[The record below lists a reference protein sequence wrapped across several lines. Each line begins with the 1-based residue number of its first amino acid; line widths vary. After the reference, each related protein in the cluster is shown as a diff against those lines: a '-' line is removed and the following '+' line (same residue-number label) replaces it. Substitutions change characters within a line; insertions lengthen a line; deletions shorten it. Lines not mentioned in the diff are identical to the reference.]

1 MPPTTTKPIRVL
13 LVDDHELV
21 RAGLRLLIESQPG
34 LMMVGEA
41 SNRTEALT
49 LTAREQP
56 DIILLDV
63 TLDNDNSLDFLPEL
77 LATAQESRII
87 LLTGVRDTEVHQ
99 SAVRLG
105 AMGVVLKSKAA
116 EVLIKAIRK
125 VHAGEVWLD
134 SAMTAKLLKE
144 LSHPSSNEAT
154 DPEAAKIATLTER
167 EREII
172 SLVGEGL
179 KNKQIAA
186 RLFISEGTVRNYL
199 TSIFSKLEVA
209 NRFNLILYA
218 YRHNLAKRPPS

>member
-1 MPPTTTKPIRVL
+1 
-13 LVDDHELV
+13 
-21 RAGLRLLIESQPG
+21 
-34 LMMVGEA
+34 MMAGEA
-41 SNRTEALT
+41 SDRTEALS
-49 LTAREQP
+49 LAAREQP

-63 TLDNDNSLDFLPEL
+63 VLDSESSLDFLPEL
-77 LATAQESRII
+77 LAAAQEARVI
-87 LLTGVRDTEVHQ
+87 LLTGVRDAEVHQ

-125 VHAGEVWLD
+125 VQAGEVWLD

-144 LSHPSSNEAT
+144 LSRPSSRQPA
-154 DPEAAKIATLTER
+154 DPEAVKIATLTER

-172 SLVGEGL
+172 GLVGEGL

-199 TSIFSKLEVA
+199 TSIFSKLEA
-209 NRFNLILYA
+209 SNRFDLILYA
-218 YRHNLAKRPPS
+218 YHHNLAKRPPL

>member
-1 MPPTTTKPIRVL
+1 MAQPIRVL

-21 RAGLRLLIESQPG
+21 RAGLRLLIESQPD
-34 LMMVGEA
+34 LILAGEA

-49 LTAREQP
+49 LASREQP

-63 TLDNDNSLDFLPEL
+63 VLESDNSLDFLPEL
-77 LATAQESRII
+77 LAAAQQARVL
-87 LLTGVRDTEVHQ
+87 LLTGVRDAEVHQ
-99 SAVRLG
+99 NAVRLG

-125 VHAGEVWLD
+125 VYAGEVWLD
-134 SAMTAKLLKE
+134 SALTAKLLKE
-144 LSHPSSNEAT
+144 LSRPPISQPP
-154 DPEAAKIATLTER
+154 DPEAVKIAALTER

-199 TSIFSKLEVA
+199 TSIFSKLETS
-209 NRFNLILYA
+209 NRYDLMLYA
-218 YRHNLAKRPPS
+218 YRHNLAKRP